1 MNYIRYLKIGLHKI
15 INIVLL
21 FAVLYLIISSIIY
34 YNKWPIYTSTE
45 VIPQQEA
52 QFPAVTFCNQANGYK
67 ENILKVSIKTSIA
80 FSFKLSKMSLTDN
93 NLL

>member
-21 FAVLYLIISSIIY
+21 FAALYLIISSIIY
-34 YNKWPIYTSTE
+34 YNKWPIYISTE

-52 QFPAVTFCNQANGYK
+52 QFPAVTFCNHANGYK
-67 ENILKVSIKTSIA
+67 ENILTVSIKISIV
-80 FSFKLSKMSLTDN
+80 FSFKLSKK
-93 NLL
+93 